1 MGNNFLEAVSNAGE
15 ILLFKRKAAERK
27 VKVDNFD
34 MDAMNELGEESNVTM
49 EDLVKEYFNS
59 QTDNKNQLSVLDVKG
74 VGAAVKSYIEKDDK
88 DALKC
93 AIDKAMEKAYN
104 ALLNREDD
112 DDDEVDK
119 LSEDAEDEIDVEQ
132 ELLNKR
138 KERKVESFAQKKGKK
153 KDELF
158 DSDDDIPVIDSD
170 EDSAPTRTARGRAA
184 AKSPAKRGGR
194 GRAPA
199 QSTITA
205 AFARS
210 QQSVRQS
217 QPSQASAR
225 PSQRNKKQMFE
236 SDSDD
241 DLLGAL

>member
-1 MGNNFLEAVSNAGE
+1 MG
-15 ILLFKRKAAERK
+15 
-27 VKVDNFD
+27 
-34 MDAMNELGEESNVTM
+34 
-49 EDLVKEYFNS
+49 
-59 QTDNKNQLSVLDVKG
+59 
-74 VGAAVKSYIEKDDK
+74 
-88 DALKC
+88 KC

-104 ALLNREDD
+104 ALLNRDD

-132 ELLNKR
+132 ELLNNR

-170 EDSAPTRTARGRAA
+170 EDSAPTRTTRGRGRARGSRGGIVTARGRAA

>member
-1 MGNNFLEAVSNAGE
+1 MG
-15 ILLFKRKAAERK
+15 
-27 VKVDNFD
+27 
-34 MDAMNELGEESNVTM
+34 
-49 EDLVKEYFNS
+49 
-59 QTDNKNQLSVLDVKG
+59 
-74 VGAAVKSYIEKDDK
+74 
-88 DALKC
+88 
-93 AIDKAMEKAYN
+93 
-104 ALLNREDD
+104 
-112 DDDEVDK
+112 
-119 LSEDAEDEIDVEQ
+119 DEIDVEQ

-170 EDSAPTRTARGRAA
+170 EDSAPTRTTRGR
-184 AKSPAKRGGR
+184 G
-194 GRAPA
+194 PA
-199 QSTITA
+199 QSTIAA